1 MRISWTESRSN
12 QLILKEIS
20 SEYSLEELV
29 LKLKL
34 NYFAHLMQIS
44 NSSGK
49 VLMMEKIEGRKRR
62 GQKRKIK
69 LDDITDSLEMSLS
82 RLWDIVKDREGCR
95 AAIHR
100 ITSSLT

>member
-1 MRISWTESRSN
+1 M
-12 QLILKEIS
+12 
-20 SEYSLEELV
+20 

-34 NYFAHLMQIS
+34 NYFAHLMQRA

-82 RLWDIVKDREGCR
+82 RLQDIVKDREGSH

>member
-1 MRISWTESRSN
+1 MRISWTASRSN